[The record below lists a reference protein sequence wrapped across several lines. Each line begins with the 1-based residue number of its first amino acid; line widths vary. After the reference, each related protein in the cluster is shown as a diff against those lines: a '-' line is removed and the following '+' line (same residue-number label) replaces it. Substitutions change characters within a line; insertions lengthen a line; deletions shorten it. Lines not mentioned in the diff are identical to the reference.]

1 MPHPRGV
8 SQRELA
14 AIMRNPN
21 HAWFV
26 AIALVI
32 AACAATPG
40 DKGSA
45 TQHKRDRLEGVPLVW
60 KPTNQPGSLNVTEF
74 AGTAEVK
81 AQLDPIADTRQNP
94 GLLGENR
101 ERNTPRKVTTPD
113 NVAAFVTDKFR
124 MLIYQSGID
133 VVNSGAT
140 VIIRPDLRSFYVDE
154 LYTYRGDVRIGV
166 TVIDPSGK
174 VLWRGIAAGSM
185 GRFGRSY
192 KADNYYETLS
202 DSLIDAVDNLLKNP
216 SFLRALSG
224 QGATEQVYAAINF
237 D

>member
-1 MPHPRGV
+1 
-8 SQRELA
+8 
-14 AIMRNPN
+14 MRTLK

-26 AIALVI
+26 AIALAI
-32 AACAATPG
+32 AACATTPG

-45 TQHKRDRLEGVPLVW
+45 VQHKRDKLEGVPLVW
-60 KPTNQPGSLNVTEF
+60 KPTSRPDSLNVTEF
-74 AGTAEVK
+74 AGAAEVK
-81 AQLDPIADTRQNP
+81 VQIDPIADTRKNP

-101 ERNTPRKVTTPD
+101 GRNTPRKVTTPD
-113 NVAAFVTDKFR
+113 NVGAFVTDKFR
-124 MLIYQSGID
+124 MLIFQSGID
-133 VVNSGAT
+133 VVDSGAT
-140 VIIRPDLRSFYVDE
+140 AIIRADLRSFYVDE

-174 VLWRGIAAGSM
+174 VLWRGIAAGTQ

-202 DSLIDAVDNLLKNP
+202 DSLIDAVDKLLKNP
-216 SFLRALSG
+216 GFLRSLSG
-224 QGATEQVYAAINF
+224 QGPTEQVHAAISL